1 MKENKLS
8 CNRYSKTKNVSG
20 FRKDKNEY
28 IKCKKRPRWEK
39 NPSDAKKPFIPW
51 LQSMFMEKY
60 TTARTERHY
69 NKKIRV
75 LNNYK

>member
-28 IKCKKRPRWEK
+28 IKTKMREK
-39 NPSDAKKPFIPW
+39 PI
-51 LQSMFMEKY
+51 
-60 TTARTERHY
+60 
-69 NKKIRV
+69 
-75 LNNYK
+75 

>member
-28 IKCKKRPRWEK
+28 IKCKKRPR
-39 NPSDAKKPFIPW
+39 
-51 LQSMFMEKY
+51 
-60 TTARTERHY
+60 
-69 NKKIRV
+69 
-75 LNNYK
+75 